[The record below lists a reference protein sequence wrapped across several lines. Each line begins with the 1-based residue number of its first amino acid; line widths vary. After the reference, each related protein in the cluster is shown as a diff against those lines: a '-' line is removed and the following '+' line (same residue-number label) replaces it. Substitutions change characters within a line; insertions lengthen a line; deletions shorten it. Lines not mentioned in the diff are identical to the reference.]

1 MMCDAVEQRAAVDAE
16 KNENRGRDAGKK
28 YEASG
33 RIQASYLT
41 CYHWSKT
48 TTILLATVSD
58 LAYVLP

>member
-33 RIQASYLT
+33 RIQASIFDLLSLEQDHNYTT
-41 CYHWSKT
+41 CNCF
-48 TTILLATVSD
+48 
-58 LAYVLP
+58 